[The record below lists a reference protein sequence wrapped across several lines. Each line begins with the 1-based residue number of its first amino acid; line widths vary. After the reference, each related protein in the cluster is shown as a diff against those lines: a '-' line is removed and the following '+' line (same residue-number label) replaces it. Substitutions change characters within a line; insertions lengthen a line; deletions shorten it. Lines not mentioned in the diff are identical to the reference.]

1 MYKVNGVFYKTG
13 SVYSAVE
20 LLGSLEIISSNNNA
34 YDNDKTN
41 VQYII
46 FTRYVFCILFFCFV
60 VVVFFIS
67 LGVYTITLFST
78 DNSLN
83 NHKCLFYLKMYP

>member
-20 LLGSLEIISSNNNA
+20 LLGSLEIILSNNNA

-46 FTRYVFCILFFCFV
+46 FTRYVFCFS
-60 VVVFFIS
+60 VVFLCVFFSIS
-67 LGVYTITLFST
+67 LEVYNITLFSI
-78 DNSLN
+78 DKSLN

>member
-20 LLGSLEIISSNNNA
+20 LVGSLEIILSNNNA

-46 FTRYVFCILFFCFV
+46 FTRYVFCFS
-60 VVVFFIS
+60 VVFVCVFFPF
-67 LGVYTITLFST
+67 LWKYITLHCFQLT
-78 DNSLN
+78 
-83 NHKCLFYLKMYP
+83 NH

>member
-46 FTRYVFCILFFCFV
+46 FTRYVFCFS
-60 VVVFFIS
+60 VVFVCFFPHFFGSI
-67 LGVYTITLFST
+67 
-78 DNSLN
+78 
-83 NHKCLFYLKMYP
+83 